1 MILKDRGLLLL
12 RCVPSCFHLPHLPLE
27 ETAELSVLCPTMTI
41 TEIEAKSILR
51 KHKRI
56 DPWFISRYGMNLY
69 RGCHHD
75 CTYCDGRAEGYY
87 VEGDFG
93 RDVGVKVNA
102 PDVLRRELDPER
114 KRIPLK
120 RSFILMGGGVG
131 DSYQPVENDYE
142 LSRQILSVIHQYH
155 FPVHVLTKSTLVK
168 RDVDILKKIDR
179 ESRAIVSFSF
189 SSVDE
194 KISAVFEPGVPS
206 PGERLETMAFLKDE
220 GISCG
225 MFLMPVIP
233 FITDTPAL
241 IESAVKMAKEVGA
254 DFINFG
260 GMTLKEGN
268 QKRLFFRSIER
279 HYPELMPEYLTIY
292 KDDKWGRPTEAYS
305 ASAHQIFNIITER
318 YKIPKR
324 VPLALYRDVLDEND
338 RVVVILEH
346 MDYLLK
352 LRGQKKTPF
361 GYAAYAISQLKD
373 PLSSR
378 RRSLMDLKG
387 VGGVTERI
395 ILEILDT
402 GSSAYYRKLMG
413 G

>member
-1 MILKDRGLLLL
+1 
-12 RCVPSCFHLPHLPLE
+12 
-27 ETAELSVLCPTMTI
+27 MTI
-41 TEIEAKSILR
+41 SEIEAKSILR

-69 RGCHHD
+69 RGCHHN
-75 CTYCDGRAEGYY
+75 CTYCDGRSEDYY

-102 PDVLRRELDPER
+102 PEILRRELDPKR

-120 RSFILMGGGVG
+120 RSFVLMGGGVG

-142 LSRQILSVIHQYH
+142 LSKQILRVIHEYH
-155 FPVHVLTKSTLVK
+155 FPVHVLTKSILVK
-168 RDVDILKKIDR
+168 RDVDILKKINR
-179 ESRAIVSFSF
+179 ETRAIVSFSF

-194 KISAVFEPGVPS
+194 KISAIFEPGVPS
-206 PGERLETMAFLKDE
+206 PAERLEAMAFFKNE
-220 GISCG
+220 GIACG

-233 FITDTPAL
+233 FITDMPAL

-268 QKRLFFRSIER
+268 QKQLFFESIQQ

-292 KDDKWGRPTEAYS
+292 RDDKWGTPSDAYS
-305 ASAHQIFNIITER
+305 TSVHQIFNIVTQR
-318 YKIPKR
+318 YGMPKR
-324 VPLALYRDVLDEND
+324 VPLSLFSEVLDEND
-338 RVVVILEH
+338 RVVIILEH

-352 LRGQKKTPF
+352 LRGQKTPF
-361 GYAAYAISQLKD
+361 GYAAYAISQVKE
-373 PLSSR
+373 PLSSQR
-378 RRSLMDLKG
+378 LKLRNLKG
-387 VGGVTERI
+387 VGNVTERT

-402 GSSAYYRKLMG
+402 GSAAYYKELMG
-413 G
+413 P